1 MLRFAIENALI
12 PVKAMWAGYRLHD
25 LQSPNDENPGPEAGK
40 ETDYV

>member
-1 MLRFAIENALI
+1 
-12 PVKAMWAGYRLHD
+12 MWAGYRLHD